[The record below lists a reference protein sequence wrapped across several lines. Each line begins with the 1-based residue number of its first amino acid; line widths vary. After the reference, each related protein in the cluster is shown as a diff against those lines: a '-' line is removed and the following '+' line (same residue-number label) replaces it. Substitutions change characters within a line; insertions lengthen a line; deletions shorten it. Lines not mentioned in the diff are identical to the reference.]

1 MLSKKL
7 REKIKR
13 LKDETFTM
21 FPENKTELDYNN
33 NFQLLIAII
42 MSAQTTDKQVN
53 KANKVFFK
61 VLNTPEDWISLW
73 EEKIRGYINTIWFYK
88 NKAKYINLTCNI
100 LHNKYDSKVPE
111 TIEELIELPWVWIK
125 TAKVFLAVSK
135 NAPFLAVDTHVH
147 RVLNRVWIVK
157 TKTALETN
165 NKAEKIFTENDNAKL
180 HHSLIFFW
188 RYHCTA
194 RKPNCKN
201 CPLLDIC
208 DYYKKTKG

>member
-180 HHSLIFFW
+180 HHSLIFFEDIIV
-188 RYHCTA
+188 
-194 RKPNCKN
+194 
-201 CPLLDIC
+201 LLENQIVRIVLC
-208 DYYKKTKG
+208 